1 MPAKRR
7 LLPRPCPICGKE
19 NGTVQII
26 IFSTSKS
33 VTCRIGHYDSEMYL
47 NPYTK
52 REKSRRGKRWCNFTM
67 DRFFAEENIL
77 PLEQDM
83 DDLYFGNL
91 GKRKSI
97 TYTNPSLLL
106 EAIKEEGWHGKG
118 NKYFRGLT
126 KTLGL
131 WEEFTKDH
139 FPLNDDEVY
148 RNFLNQK
155 RPNEKV

>member
-7 LLPRPCPICGKE
+7 LLPRPCPICGKD
-19 NGTVQII
+19 NGTVQIVL
-26 IFSTSKS
+26 FYNSFR
-33 VTCRIGHYDSEMYL
+33 VNCRIGHYDSKTYK
-47 NPYTK
+47 NPETSKEK
-52 REKSRRGKRWCNFTM
+52 RKRGKTWCYFLI
-67 DRFFAEENIL
+67 DEFFAKEKIF

-83 DDLYFGNL
+83 DDLYGGNL

-106 EAIKEEGWHGKG
+106 ETIQEEGWHGEG
-118 NKYFRGLT
+118 NRYFRGLT

-139 FPLNDDEVY
+139 FPLSGDGVY
-148 RNFLNQK
+148 QKFLNEK
-155 RPNEKV
+155 KPNEKL